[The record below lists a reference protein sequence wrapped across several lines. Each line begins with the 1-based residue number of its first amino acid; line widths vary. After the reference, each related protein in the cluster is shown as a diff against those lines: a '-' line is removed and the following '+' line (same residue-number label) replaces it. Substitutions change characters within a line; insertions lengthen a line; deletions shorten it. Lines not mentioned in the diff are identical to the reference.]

1 MIKLSQLNRENLS
14 KKIVKG
20 AVLIHGNNTVYRNND
35 VAFDFRQ
42 NSNFHYLT
50 SWPEPFAHAVII
62 INNKKPELYLFV
74 QDRNI
79 EMETWDGKRFGPEG
93 AKKYFGAAD
102 AFVYEDFETIA
113 PKLLSG
119 VENIYCDY
127 SSNNFEKFDKKVI
140 DLASSY
146 DQRGSSFG
154 EATINSLSPILSEL
168 RLIKNSDEITYLKNA
183 CDITVEGHKVA
194 MQFTKK
200 NMFEYQIE
208 AEMEKTFYDLG
219 AERLGYPS
227 IVASGDN
234 SCILHY
240 STNRDK
246 VANDGL
252 ILIDA
257 GAEYNM
263 YSSDVTRTFPINGKF
278 SSPQKDIY
286 EEVLKAQLLGINNVN
301 TSNTMSGIHELT
313 VASISQSLV
322 DLGLVPMGVDETVS
336 MMHYFEFFMH
346 GTGHWLGLDVH
357 DAGSTEEKNKPR
369 KLKPGMVTTVEPGI
383 YIRPN
388 KPEIEFKLLERDPKE
403 IRERRKQLGMEKA
416 TILENEELKDA
427 KSIKHKIP
435 KDLLGIGI
443 RIEDDIVCT
452 EEDPINLTSGAPK
465 TIEDIEA
472 ICN

>member
-14 KKIVKG
+14 KKIVEG